1 MAESKTLVC
10 QSCIDR
16 VDIVDFLC
24 VGGGGFLGFFFCF
37 LFLVF
42 WGVFWG
48 EEGWGLRW
56 GFHYLVFHYDVSSQL
71 VENAYMTHK
80 IT

>member
-24 VGGGGFLGFFFCF
+24 VGGGGFLGFFFVFCF
-37 LFLVF
+37 CFFGGFLGGGGLGAGM
-42 WGVFWG
+42 GVSLLG
-48 EEGWGLRW
+48 ISL
-56 GFHYLVFHYDVSSQL
+56 
-71 VENAYMTHK
+71 
-80 IT
+80 